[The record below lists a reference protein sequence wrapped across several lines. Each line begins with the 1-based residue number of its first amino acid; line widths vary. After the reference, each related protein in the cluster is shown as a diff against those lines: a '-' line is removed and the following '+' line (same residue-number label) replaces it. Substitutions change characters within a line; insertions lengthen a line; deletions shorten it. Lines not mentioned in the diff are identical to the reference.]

1 MATKQPSLVGPESD
15 PCCTLQRMSALQIFV
30 LINGLMGCLMSA
42 VVYFLS
48 KNTLIGVDGSKEWS
62 TFPLLAFIA
71 SILYAMQ
78 SSLHHFISMAL
89 PNFLAITAIWIQVL
103 GTHRFYGK
111 ALNRTPIY
119 ISLGISIAFLIFTS
133 GKPEYFQERVMYVS
147 GTAFLVF
154 SLNFPLL
161 WKNRKSGIAAWLMLL
176 TLVVFNT
183 VMLIRFITA
192 WTPSFTGNI
201 YDFDV
206 IQAAYIGIFSFAVVL
221 LGVSSILFISEQ
233 NRRAMERMLNEDML
247 TGAKSRRSIM
257 EMLEYELERVRRAPG
272 NLSIMMIDMD
282 HFKKIN
288 DMHGHIAGDDVL
300 KSFVKTVK
308 GTLRAPADI
317 GRYGGEEFL
326 VVLPDTDANQA
337 MQVAERIREA
347 IAKNQS
353 QTPKYS
359 VSIGIE
365 RWKTLSNQT
374 IDSFIQ
380 RADVALYKAKD
391 AGRDRVVLL
400 E

>member
-1 MATKQPSLVGPESD
+1 
-15 PCCTLQRMSALQIFV
+15 MSALQIFV
-30 LINGLMGCLMSA
+30 LINGLMGCLMSV

-78 SSLHHFISMAL
+78 SNLHHFISMAL
-89 PNFLAITAIWIQVL
+89 PNFLAITAVWIQVL
-103 GTHRFYGK
+103 GIHRFFGK
-111 ALNRTPIY
+111 ALSRTPAY

-133 GKPEYFQERVMYVS
+133 GKPEYFQARVMYVS
-147 GTAFLVF
+147 GTVFLVF

-183 VMLIRFITA
+183 VMIIRFITA
-192 WTPSFTGNI
+192 WTQNFGGNI
-201 YDFDV
+201 YDFDIV
-206 IQAAYIGIFSFAVVL
+206 QAAYIGIFSFGVVL

-247 TGAKSRRSIM
+247 TGAKSRRSII
-257 EMLEYELERVRRAPG
+257 EMLEYEIERVCRAPG

-347 IAKNQS
+347 ITQNQS

-359 VSIGIE
+359 ISIGIE
-365 RWKTLSNQT
+365 RWKTLPNQT